1 MKHRRLFDLRVRHA
15 FDDGGACPDLLI
27 EPRGWHPSGT
37 RALARHR
44 LQALPR
50 PDGLEI
56 VVEVGG
62 DGKPTISIPDALSLG
77 FDVRVTGPDFTHY
90 TDTASW
96 AGVPRPTYRN
106 TENSG
111 PLALSAGAL
120 APPQDVAASVEI
132 TASAAWLA
140 DPPRLFVD
148 LPARQALWA
157 YYLLTTR
164 TSDHPP
170 AIRDGEAE
178 RALAFT
184 RTELA
189 PGDPLAAADPI
200 GQRLLARHPDR
211 RCFRMLSD
219 RPIPCRRAPLRQLS
233 LYLGDELLLREL
245 ANPPITHHATVRVAP
260 DEQPRPSLFRVIEY

>member
-15 FDDGGACPDLLI
+15 FDDGGACPDLRI
-27 EPRGWHPSGT
+27 EPRTWHPTGA

-44 LQALPR
+44 LQAIQR
-50 PDGLEI
+50 PDGLEV
-56 VVEVGG
+56 VVEVDRLGA
-62 DGKPTISIPDALSLG
+62 PTISLPDGLVLG
-77 FDVRVTGPDFTHY
+77 FDVRITGADFTHY
-90 TDTASW
+90 TDTAAW
-96 AGVPRPTYRN
+96 AGVPRPTYH
-106 TENSG
+106 NSGETG

-120 APPQDVAASVEI
+120 AAPQGVDVGVEL
-132 TASAAWLA
+132 TASAAWVA
-140 DPPRLFVD
+140 EPPRFFLD
-148 LPARQALWA
+148 LPARKALWA
-157 YYLLTTR
+157 YYLLTSR
-164 TSDHPP
+164 AGDQPP
-170 AIRDGEAE
+170 TIRDGEAE

-189 PGDPLAAADPI
+189 PGEPLAGADPV

-219 RPIPCRRAPLRQLS
+219 RPIACRRAPLRQLS
-233 LYLGDELLLREL
+233 LYVGDELLLREL